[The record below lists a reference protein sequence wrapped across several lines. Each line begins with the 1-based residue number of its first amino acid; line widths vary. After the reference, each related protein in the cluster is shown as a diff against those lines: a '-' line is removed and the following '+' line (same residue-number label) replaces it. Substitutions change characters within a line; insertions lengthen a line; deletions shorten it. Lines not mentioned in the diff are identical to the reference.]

1 MTTTPVGQ
9 RPRSI
14 ALGPDRPGG
23 ARVAALAARL
33 IRRGTL
39 IVIAFV
45 AGMLAIVVVQY
56 RQTFADAA
64 GVRSLEALATN
75 PAIRTL
81 FGEPVALDDPGGF
94 TVWRT
99 GTPLAVLIG
108 LWALLT
114 ATRITRG
121 EESAGRWELLLA
133 GRTRLTTLVARH
145 LAVLLAAQ
153 LLVGVAVTS
162 AMLLAGTEP
171 DGAWR
176 FGAALGLIGAGFAAL
191 GTLTGQL
198 VADRRTASGLAAG
211 TLIGAYLLR
220 MVADG
225 TGATWLHWL
234 SPFGLLGL
242 TQPYAADRLAPLLVL
257 AAGTAGIVGLAAV
270 AARGRDLGAGRVPV
284 RASARPRTRLLRSM
298 PGFAVRRTLRPLLAW
313 SAGMSAY
320 FLLIGLMAASIAE
333 FMTGNPRWA
342 ELAGAAGFTEL
353 GQVEGYVAA
362 LFTLLAVPTGM
373 FAAAQIAADTEDE
386 TGGRFTL
393 LFARPVSRARWAW
406 TRAGVAASACV
417 VLLLAA
423 GLATWAGTSLVDAGL
438 GLWPA
443 LAGALNALPVALL
456 CLGASLLALGW
467 VPQAVFPIG
476 SLPAAGGFLLKALAD
491 TFGWPGWV
499 RWLSPFSHVA
509 NVPAT
514 PPDLAGTAGILTLA
528 LALAAAG
535 VAGYARRDLRG

>member
-1 MTTTPVGQ
+1 MTTTPVDHQ
-9 RPRSI
+9 PSSI
-14 ALGPDRPGG
+14 ALGSDRPGG

-39 IVIAFV
+39 IVVPLV
-45 AGMLAIVVVQY
+45 AGMSAMVVVQY
-56 RQTFADAA
+56 REAFADAFSIQ
-64 GVRSLEALATN
+64 SLEALATN

-99 GTPLAVLIG
+99 GTPLAVIVG
-108 LWALLT
+108 LWALLA

-133 GRTRLTTLVARH
+133 GRTRLTTLVTRH
-145 LAVLLAAQ
+145 LGILLGAQ
-153 LLVGVAVTS
+153 LLVGVALTS
-162 AMLLAGTEP
+162 AMLLAGT
-171 DGAWR
+171 DAGGAWR
-176 FGAALGLIGAGFAAL
+176 FGAALGLTGAGFAAL

-198 VADRRTASGLAAG
+198 VADRRTASGIAAG
-211 TLIGAYLLR
+211 VLIGAFLLR

-234 SPFGLLGL
+234 SPFGLLSL

-257 AAGTAGIVGLAAV
+257 AAGTGVLVAATAV

-284 RASARPRTRLLRSM
+284 RATVQPRTRLLRSM

-313 SAGMSAY
+313 GAGVTAY
-320 FLLIGLMAASIAE
+320 FLLIGLLASSLTD

-342 ELAGAAGFTEL
+342 ELAAAAGFTQL
-353 GQVEGYVAA
+353 AQVEGYVAA
-362 LFTLLAVPTGM
+362 LFTLLAVPAGM
-373 FAAAQIAADTEDE
+373 FTAVQIAADAEDE
-386 TGGRFTL
+386 IGGRFTI
-393 LFARPVSRARWAW
+393 LFSRPVSRARWAW
-406 TRAGVAASACV
+406 IRAGVVASACV
-417 VLLLAA
+417 ILLLTA
-423 GLATWAGTSLVDAGL
+423 GAATWAGTSMVDAGL
-438 GLWPA
+438 RLGPA
-443 LAGALNALPVALL
+443 LAGVLNALPVALL

-476 SLPAAGGFLLKALAD
+476 ALPAVGGFLLQVFAD

-514 PPDLAGTAGILTLA
+514 SPDWAGTAGILAVA
-528 LALAAAG
+528 LVLAAVGA
-535 VAGYARRDLRG
+535 AGYARRDLRG

>member
-1 MTTTPVGQ
+1 MTTTPVDHQ
-9 RPRSI
+9 PSSI

-39 IVIAFV
+39 IVVPLV
-45 AGMLAIVVVQY
+45 AGMAAMVMVQY
-56 RQTFADAA
+56 RQAFADTA
-64 GVRSLEALATN
+64 GVQSLEALAGN

-99 GTPLAVLIG
+99 GTPLAVIVG
-108 LWALLT
+108 LWALLA

-133 GRTRLTTLVARH
+133 GRTRLTTLVTRH
-145 LAVLLAAQ
+145 LEILLAAQ
-153 LLVGVAVTS
+153 LLVGVALTS
-162 AMLLAGTEP
+162 AMLLAGTEAS
-171 DGAWR
+171 GAWR
-176 FGAALGLIGAGFAAL
+176 FGAALGLIGAAFAAM
-191 GTLTGQL
+191 GTLAGQL
-198 VADRRTASGLAAG
+198 VADRRTASGIAAG
-211 TLIGAYLLR
+211 VLIGAYMVR

-234 SPFGLLGL
+234 TPFGLLSL

-257 AAGTAGIVGLAAV
+257 AAGAGVILISAVV

-284 RASARPRTRLLRSM
+284 RATVQPRTRLLRSL

-313 SAGMSAY
+313 SAGVTAY
-320 FLLIGLMAASIAE
+320 FLLIGLMATSIAD

-342 ELAGAAGFTEL
+342 ELAAAAGFTQL
-353 GQVEGYVAA
+353 AQVEGYVAA
-362 LFTLLAVPTGM
+362 LFTLLAVPAGLFT
-373 FAAAQIAADTEDE
+373 AVQIAADAEDE

-393 LFARPVSRARWAW
+393 LFTRPVSRSRWAW
-406 TRAGVAASACV
+406 IRTGVVASACV
-417 VLLLAA
+417 ILLLTA
-423 GLATWAGTSLVDAGL
+423 GAATWAGTSMAGAGL

-443 LAGALNALPVALL
+443 MAGVLNALPIAVL

-476 SLPAAGGFLLKALAD
+476 ALPAAGGFLLQVFAD

-514 PPDLAGTAGILTLA
+514 SPDWGGTAALLTLA
-528 LALAAAG
+528 LLLAAAG
-535 VAGYARRDLRG
+535 AAGYARRDLRG

>member
-1 MTTTPVGQ
+1 MTTTPVDHQ
-9 RPRSI
+9 PSSI

-39 IVIAFV
+39 IVVPLV
-45 AGMLAIVVVQY
+45 AGMAAMVVVQY
-56 RQTFADAA
+56 RQAFADTA
-64 GVRSLEALATN
+64 GVQSLEALATN

-99 GTPLAVLIG
+99 GTPLAVIVG
-108 LWALLT
+108 LWALLA

-133 GRTRLTTLVARH
+133 
-145 LAVLLAAQ
+145 AQ
-153 LLVGVAVTS
+153 LLVGVALTS
-162 AMLLAGTEP
+162 AMLLAGTEAS
-171 DGAWR
+171 GAWR
-176 FGAALGLIGAGFAAL
+176 FGAALGLIGAAFAAM
-191 GTLTGQL
+191 GTLAGQL
-198 VADRRTASGLAAG
+198 VADRRTASGIAAG
-211 TLIGAYLLR
+211 VLIGAYMVR

-234 SPFGLLGL
+234 TPFGLLSL

-257 AAGTAGIVGLAAV
+257 AAGTGGLVAATAV

-284 RASARPRTRLLRSM
+284 RATARPRTRLLRSL
-298 PGFAVRRTLRPLLAW
+298 PGFAVRRTLRPVLAW
-313 SAGMSAY
+313 SAGVTAY
-320 FLLIGLMAASIAE
+320 FLLIGLMATSIAD
-333 FMTGNPRWA
+333 FMTANPRWA
-342 ELAGAAGFTEL
+342 ELAAAAGFTQL
-353 GQVEGYVAA
+353 AQVEGYVAA
-362 LFTLLAVPTGM
+362 LFTLLAVPAGM
-373 FAAAQIAADTEDE
+373 FTAVQIAADAEDE

-393 LFARPVSRARWAW
+393 LFTRPVSRSRWAW
-406 TRAGVAASACV
+406 IRTGVVASACV
-417 VLLLAA
+417 ILVLTA
-423 GLATWAGTSLVDAGL
+423 GAATWAGTSMVDAGL

-443 LAGALNALPVALL
+443 LAGVLNALPVALL

-476 SLPAAGGFLLKALAD
+476 ALPAAGGFLLQVFAD

-514 PPDLAGTAGILTLA
+514 SPDWAGTAGILAIALVLA
-528 LALAAAG
+528 TVG